1 MQRIT
6 ITQFS
11 YDPAV
16 QDFAGT
22 VTGIIEV
29 DEEGARVCRG
39 GEGWLR
45 VRVPDPNGDGSLGAD
60 DDPLRWA
67 ELLPSFVGGGDTE
80 VAIEEIA
87 AAQAAQSK
95 LPDVAAPALAALAAA
110 VQLR

>member
-11 YDPAV
+11 YEPGV
-16 QDFAGT
+16 QDFVGT
-22 VTGIIEV
+22 VTGVIEV
-29 DEEGARVCRG
+29 DEEGARLRHG

-45 VRVPDPNGDGSLGAD
+45 IRVPDPQANGSLGAE

-67 ELLPSFVGGGDTE
+67 ELLPEFVGGGDTE
-80 VAIEEIA
+80 VAIEEVAI
-87 AAQAAQSK
+87 AQAAQSM

-110 VQLR
+110 VQPH